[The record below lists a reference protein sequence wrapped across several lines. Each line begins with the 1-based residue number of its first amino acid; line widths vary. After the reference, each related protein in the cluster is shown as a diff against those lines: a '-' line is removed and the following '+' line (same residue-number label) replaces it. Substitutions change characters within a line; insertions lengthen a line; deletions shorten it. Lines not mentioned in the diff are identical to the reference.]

1 MPLVRSTLARCG
13 HTPVLHHRARHR
25 DKVSVAAALTL
36 SPERGHVGL
45 YYQTF
50 PDAHVDAGLYTFFM
64 RRVLRQVRG
73 PVVLVHDGGSMHK
86 GPLLRTLAEDFPR
99 LDLEPL
105 PPYAPE
111 LNPVEPLWGHAKN
124 EELANFV
131 PLDVPHLDAA
141 VCGCLDAVRS
151 DQRRLRS
158 FFAAAQLPWDGLT
171 LFS

>member
-13 HTPVLHHRARHR
+13 HTPVLRHRARHR

-36 SPERGHVGL
+36 SPARGHIGL

-73 PVVLVHDGGSMHK
+73 PVVLVHDGGTMHK
-86 GPLLRTLAEDFPR
+86 GSMLRTLAEDFPR
-99 LDLEPL
+99 LDLDPL

-111 LNPVEPLWGHAKN
+111 LNPVEPLWGTRRT
-124 EELANFV
+124 
-131 PLDVPHLDAA
+131 
-141 VCGCLDAVRS
+141 RS
-151 DQRRLRS
+151 WRTSCRWTCRTWTPRS
-158 FFAAAQLPWDGLT
+158 AAALMPRVRTNAASGHSSRPPSCRGMD
-171 LFS
+171 